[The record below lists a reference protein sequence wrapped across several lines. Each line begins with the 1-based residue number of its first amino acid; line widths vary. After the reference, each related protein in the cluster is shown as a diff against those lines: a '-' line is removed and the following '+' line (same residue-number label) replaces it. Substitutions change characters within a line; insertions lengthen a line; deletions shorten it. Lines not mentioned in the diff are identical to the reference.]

1 MLEDIRFHSTK
12 ILATM
17 KVNRKEREYQLR
29 RELIIDVSEQLF
41 YERGYENVTLG
52 DIARAADYTKKTLY
66 SYITGKGEL
75 YLEVYCRGLEKRR
88 IFIEEAMDSAETGL
102 DKIKALGTAYFE
114 FFEENPQML
123 LLVQYFDYR
132 GIEYDKVEEE
142 VVNKFININKEAN
155 IKHLSA
161 FTQGIE
167 DGSINPDVQPE
178 IVYSQFIHCLR
189 AITHNSIWNN
199 VEHKIE
205 VEKKKFAHE
214 YFYYFLNFYL
224 RGISSQSKKIIKFKY
239 LPEAEENEE

>member
-1 MLEDIRFHSTK
+1 
-12 ILATM
+12 M

-66 SYITGKGEL
+66 SYITGKAEL

-88 IFIEEAMDSAETGL
+88 IFIEESMDNAETGL
-102 DKIKALGTAYFE
+102 AKIKALGTAYFE
-114 FFEENPQML
+114 FFEENSQML

-132 GIEYDKVEEE
+132 GIEYDKVEEK

-155 IKHLSA
+155 IKHLEA
-161 FTQGIE
+161 FKLGIE

-178 IVYSQFIHCLR
+178 IVYSQFIHGLR
-189 AITHNSIWNN
+189 AITHNAIWGNM
-199 VEHKIE
+199 EHKTE
-205 VEKKKFAHE
+205 ADKKRFAHE

-224 RGISSQSKKIIKFKY
+224 RGISFQPEKIIKFKY

>member
-1 MLEDIRFHSTK
+1 MI
-12 ILATM
+12 
-17 KVNRKEREYQLR
+17 VNRKEREYQLR

-88 IFIEEAMDSAETGL
+88 IVIEEAMDNAETGL

-132 GIEYDKVEEE
+132 GIEYHKVEKE

-155 IKHLSA
+155 IKHLEA
-161 FTQGIE
+161 FKRGIE
-167 DGSINPDVQPE
+167 DGSINPDIQPE

-189 AITHNSIWNN
+189 AITHNAIWSNK
-199 VEHKIE
+199 EQKTE
-205 VEKKKFAHE
+205 AEKKRFAQE
-214 YFYYFLNFYL
+214 YFHYFLNFYL
-224 RGISSQSKKIIKFKY
+224 RGITTQSQKIVKFKY
-239 LPEAEENEE
+239 LPEAEEIEE

>member
-1 MLEDIRFHSTK
+1 
-12 ILATM
+12 M

-214 YFYYFLNFYL
+214 YFHYFLNFYL
-224 RGISSQSKKIIKFKY
+224 RGITTKPQKIVKFKY
-239 LPEAEENEE
+239 LPEAEKNEE